1 MILAGNKA
9 MINKNKQL
17 ALICAFSLMT
27 LLGCTENPFFDPP
40 EVGAAQINGKV
51 FLSHD
56 FDNSGVY
63 VWVEQLKLSAYTN
76 SDGEF
81 LINIPPPA
89 SQGGGNGL
97 TGDLFMYFYLA
108 NYKLDS
114 ARISFLNGAPLI
126 SKGDLNEEGNLN
138 RIINLSKL
146 LNVKVSFLEKSI
158 SMSSIDRLNIKIT
171 LTSPEINPVIS
182 VMAKAKAKDDT
193 PLPAFFIK
201 KVDSKENIFKMID
214 IGIHVNLI
222 NFINNSI
229 TVIYETNI
237 GFSGGELPPGA
248 YKVIPYVK
256 VKNVNPPLELL
267 KGLGAHIMEYHPDYL
282 KLPFKHSSGNI
293 ILTE

>member
-1 MILAGNKA
+1 

-17 ALICAFSLMT
+17 ALICALSLMT

-40 EVGAAQINGKV
+40 EVGAAQISGKV

-114 ARISFLNGAPLI
+114 ARISFLSGAPLI

-146 LNVKVSFLEKSI
+146 LNVKLSLSLKSI
-158 SMSSIDRLNIKIT
+158 SMSSIDSLNIKIT
-171 LTSPEINPVIS
+171 LTSPEIDPVASI
-182 VMAKAKAKDDT
+182 MAKANT
-193 PLPAFFIK
+193 REYTLPSPALFLRK
-201 KVDSKENIFKMID
+201 LDSAENIFKMID
-214 IGIHVNLI
+214 IGYHVELV
-222 NFINNSI
+222 NFINKNV
-229 TVIYETNI
+229 TVVHNMNI
-237 GFSGGELPPGA
+237 RFSGGELPPGT

-256 VKNVNPPLELL
+256 VRDVNPPLELL
-267 KGLGAHIMEYHPDYL
+267 KGLGEHVLRYHPDYL
-282 KLPFKHSSGNI
+282 NLPFKLSTENI